1 MPMQCARRQ
10 FLHFA
15 AGAAALPALP
25 RGAAAL
31 DYPARP
37 VRLIVGFFA
46 GSLSDI
52 LGRLIAQSLSERLG
66 QQVLVEDRPGAGSNT
81 GTEFVARAAPD
92 GYTLLLVPAQVAAV
106 NATLYDNLNFNFL
119 RNIAPVACIARTT
132 GVVVAN
138 LSFPPKTVSEF
149 IAYANANPGKINF
162 ASGGI
167 GSLPHVS
174 GELFRFMTGVNL
186 THVPYRGNYLPDLLA
201 GQVQVAFATLPS
213 AIEFIRAGR
222 LRPLAV
228 TGAARS
234 PALPDVPTV
243 SETVPG
249 YRVDAHN
256 GLGAPAHVPGE
267 IVSRLNSEVGAALA
281 DPAVRARLAEIGS
294 EPLPM
299 TPREFGQLL
308 ADETDKWGKVVKF
321 ANIKLE

>member
-1 MPMQCARRQ
+1 MQCARRQ

-119 RNIAPVACIARTT
+119 RDIAPVACIARTT
-132 GVVVAN
+132 GVLAAN
-138 LSFPPKTVSEF
+138 LSFPARTVSEF

-186 THVPYRGNYLPDLLA
+186 THVPYRGNYLPDLLS

-243 SETVPG
+243 GETVPG
-249 YRVDAHN
+249 YQVDAHN
-256 GLGAPAHVPGE
+256 GLGAPTHVPGE
-267 IVSRLNSEVGAALA
+267 IVSKLNSEVGAALA
-281 DPAVRARLAEIGS
+281 DPAMRARLAEIGS
-294 EPLPM
+294 VPLPM
-299 TPREFGQLL
+299 TPQEFGQLL

-321 ANIKLE
+321 ANIKPE